1 MPGTELPI
9 LRDESGPA
17 AGVVTL
23 TLTQP
28 GRPVIV
34 MDRAMLRSLDA
45 ALDRIAAGPAPRGFV
60 LASDSR
66 VFVAGA
72 DLREIVGLSD
82 AELDEYMREGQRILG
97 RIARLPCTTVAAIN
111 GAALGGGLEMAMYC
125 DHLIASAPV
134 SSDPAKPPRPY
145 PIGLPEASL
154 SICPGWGG
162 SNLLPAR
169 MDFERAVRMTAT
181 GVPFTVVD
189 AREAGLVEDLVPQPA
204 ALLARAKQLA
214 AAPKPKPRAT
224 PKSIGPDCQSAADC
238 AASLA
243 TLSRLRAEPNWSEA
257 ARGVFDCVETGL
269 KRGWQAAL
277 DVERKHLI
285 RLRNSEAGRAGIKA
299 FLEKSAA
306 R

>member
-1 MPGTELPI
+1 MSTTELPI
-9 LRDESGPA
+9 LRDESGPT

-28 GRPVIV
+28 GRPVVV

-45 ALDRIAAGPAPRGFV
+45 ALDRIESGPAPRGFV

-82 AELDEYMREGQRILG
+82 AELDAYMREGQRVLG

-111 GAALGGGLEMAMYC
+111 GAALGGGLELAMQC
-125 DHLIASAPV
+125 DRLIALAPT
-134 SSDPAKPPRPY
+134 SSDPAKPAKPY

-169 MDFERAVRMTAT
+169 MNFESAVRMTAK
-181 GVPFTVVD
+181 GSPFSVIE
-189 AREAGLVEDLVPQPA
+189 ARESGLIEDLTADA
-204 ALLARAKQLA
+204 ASLLTRAKQLA
-214 AAPKPKPRAT
+214 AVPKQRALST
-224 PKSIGPDCQSAADC
+224 PHCIGPDRQPAAVC
-238 AASLA
+238 AASLDA
-243 TLSRLRAEPNWSEA
+243 LDRLRAGPGWNDA
-257 ARGVFDCVETGL
+257 AKAVFDCVETGL

-277 DVERKHLI
+277 DAERKHLV
-285 RLRNSEAGRAGIKA
+285 RLRNSEAGRAAIRG